1 MLYLFDIKY
10 NIRLENYLMLFL
22 TESEITLVS
31 SPSINVQ

>member
-22 TESEITLVS
+22 RESEITLVS
-31 SPSINVQ
+31 STSINVQ